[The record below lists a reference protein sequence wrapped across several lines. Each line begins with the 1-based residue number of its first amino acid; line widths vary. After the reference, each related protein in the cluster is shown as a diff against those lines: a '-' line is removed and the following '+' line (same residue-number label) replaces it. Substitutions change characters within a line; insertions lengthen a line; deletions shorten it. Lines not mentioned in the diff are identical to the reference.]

1 MKPAITFSIICL
13 VVAFTLSGCGK
24 SNEQIKK
31 VGALQ
36 LELFQMQQQYYSQMV
51 ELSKVAWQIEVIA
64 NRRDPIAMGMASD
77 VHAIQGLITAAFK
90 ASEDEGMQP
99 KLLNDSDEMAK
110 KLEANIDLLK
120 NAIDKVQI
128 AVVKS
133 RDVIVAYNKKEA
145 QNK

>member
-1 MKPAITFSIICL
+1 MKPAITFSMICL
-13 VVAFTLSGCGK
+13 AVAFTLSSCGK

-31 VGALQ
+31 VGA
-36 LELFQMQQQYYSQMV
+36 FQMQQQFYAQMV

-64 NRRDPIAMGMASD
+64 NRRDQIAMSMSNE
-77 VHAIQGLITAAFK
+77 VHAAQGLITAAFK

-110 KLEANIDLLK
+110 KLEANIDMLK

-133 RDVIVAYNKKEA
+133 RDIIVAYNKKG
-145 QNK
+145 K

>member
-1 MKPAITFSIICL
+1 
-13 VVAFTLSGCGK
+13 
-24 SNEQIKK
+24 
-31 VGALQ
+31 
-36 LELFQMQQQYYSQMV
+36 MQQQFYSQMV

-64 NRRDPIAMGMASD
+64 NRRDQIAMSMSND
-77 VHAIQGLITAAFK
+77 VHAAQGLITAAFK

-110 KLEANIDLLK
+110 KLEANIDMLK

-133 RDVIVAYNKKEA
+133 RDIIVAYNKKG
-145 QNK
+145 K